1 VEGRPGEEKQAEGLA
16 HGEKR
21 EATMRRTKRRPMER
35 QGFTLVELLIVITL
49 IGLLAGLLFPA
60 LTAAFDAGNN
70 IACQNNL
77 KEIASAVLAYA
88 AQHHGR
94 IPPAAVLEPE
104 SDDMKGVWWCNLLVR
119 GGYFSAENVDLE
131 EDERTEEPTVLLC
144 PAGID
149 KRVAWSDFP
158 ESPVDD
164 AAQGWARLGNGL
176 HAADCSY
183 YWNGSRQEEP
193 SYRAFPSI
201 MVESGQDP
209 KGFIHNL
216 SEIRRR
222 TRLVMVT
229 DGVWTNAIST
239 DSRGRI
245 AARHPGSYGRRCRTN
260 IVFYDGHVEQYEWE
274 KDYKDDPLWKKEDS
288 EDLHAFAKDVEG
300 QSITLIFRL
309 DDQDFEPEPEE
320 VENGP

>member
-1 VEGRPGEEKQAEGLA
+1 MRKEGPRTGKP
-16 HGEKR
+16 
-21 EATMRRTKRRPMER
+21 RRGKG

-70 IACQNNL
+70 LTCQNNL

-94 IPPAAVLEPE
+94 IPPAVVLEE

-119 GGYFSAENVDLE
+119 GGYISAENTVNLN
-131 EDERTEEPTVLLC
+131 EDERTEEPTILLC

-149 KRVAWSDFP
+149 KHLKTWSNP
-158 ESPVDD
+158 ESPADD
-164 AAQGWARLGNGL
+164 DAQGWVRLGNDSRT
-176 HAADCSY
+176 ADCSY
-183 YWNGSRQEEP
+183 YWNGSRWDEDA
-193 SYRAFPSI
+193 YRAFPSLMI
-201 MVESGQDP
+201 KAGEDP
-209 KGFIHNL
+209 KGFTHNL

-229 DGVWTNAIST
+229 DGVWTNAISIANKR
-239 DSRGRI
+239 RGRI

-260 IVFYDGHVEQYEWE
+260 IAFYDGHVEQYEWDE
-274 KDYKDDPLWKKEDS
+274 EYEDEDYEDPLWTT
-288 EDLHAFAKDVEG
+288 EDLHAFAKDVEDK
-300 QSITLIFRL
+300 SITLIFRL
-309 DDQDFEPEPEE
+309 DDQYFEPEPEE
-320 VENGP
+320 E